1 MSILEPIIVKAV
13 IANTTKVL
21 EKKAPLI
28 LMTVGIVGM
37 STSTVMAVKVT
48 PQANSM
54 LKQIRRDPELS
65 PRERNKAIFER
76 VVPLYAPAAL
86 AAVGGAACVIGSY
99 SINMARLAEIG
110 AAYAIAQNELT
121 SYRKKVEDIYGQEEE
136 RKVFEDVDR
145 KEAERYYEDKSSKM
159 PLPASNEQNV
169 RLFKDM
175 LTKQFFWS
183 TSSRIINTVL
193 EINNR
198 IQYEGHIRYSEY
210 AIDVNM
216 ESCDATDNHGWL
228 MGDVLSVDISEDE
241 YSTPQGW
248 KYREVRLDTN
258 PKFQLYLER
267 GEYL

>member
-13 IANTTKVL
+13 VANTTKVL

-28 LMTVGIVGM
+28 LMTVGIAGM
-37 STSTVMAVKVT
+37 SASTVMAVKVT

-110 AAYAIAQNELT
+110 AAYALAQNELT

-145 KEAERYYEDKSSKM
+145 KEVERYYEDKSSKM
-159 PLPASNEQNV
+159 PLPASNEQNL

-175 LTKQFFWS
+175 YTKDFFWS
-183 TSSRIINTVL
+183 TQTRIINAFNR
-193 EINNR
+193 ICKR
-198 IQYEGHIRYSEY
+198 IQYEGHISYTEY
-210 AIDVNM
+210 AQDIGM
-216 ESCDATDNHGWL
+216 EAGEATDEAGWL
-228 MGDVLSVDISEDE
+228 MGDDPVIDISEDE

-248 KYREVRLDTN
+248 KYREVRVDRN
-258 PKFQLYLER
+258 PRFKEYLER